1 MKNILINSLTLV
13 ISICLSFF
21 LVAEVVCRK
30 AKLSKTWSSYIDSKS
45 ITNNLKKFNNSNIGY
60 TRISNDTIKT
70 ARDVMFISNNL
81 GFRDINRGKKS
92 KNNR

>member
-1 MKNILINSLTLV
+1 
-13 ISICLSFF
+13 

>member
-1 MKNILINSLTLV
+1 M
-13 ISICLSFF
+13 
-21 LVAEVVCRK
+21 VAEVVCRK

-81 GFRDINRGKKS
+81 GFRDINRDKKS

>member
-1 MKNILINSLTLV
+1 M
-13 ISICLSFF
+13 
-21 LVAEVVCRK
+21 VAEVVCRK

>member
-1 MKNILINSLTLV
+1 
-13 ISICLSFF
+13 

-81 GFRDINRGKKS
+81 GFRDINRDKKS